1 MQLYLESVL
10 GREEHAKEVRLFGLG
25 ARLLDRYR
33 SIFTTLYREDRALTI
48 RRDVWGFF
56 LGLIGT
62 CALYLAYAWIALA
75 TVRGI
80 ITLGK
85 MSMYLG
91 LFRQGQS
98 AVSAALS
105 SIGGM
110 YEDNLYLSTLYE
122 YLDTPVRRR
131 VANWS
136 KARTPRTGSASRM
149 SALSIPTRRNRRSPM
164 SRCTC
169 HRAAASRW
177 SVRTGRAR
185 PRSSSC

>member
-1 MQLYLESVL
+1 MS
-10 GREEHAKEVRLFGLG
+10 GG
-25 ARLLDRYR
+25 
-33 SIFTTLYREDRALTI
+33 SSS
-48 RRDVWGFF
+48 
-56 LGLIGT
+56 GLIGT

-85 MSMYLG
+85 MTMYLA

-122 YLDTPVRRR
+122 YLDTPVPETRGAAAARDRIRRT
-131 VANWS
+131 A
-136 KARTPRTGSASRM
+136 SASRM
-149 SALSIPTRRNRRSPM
+149 
-164 SRCTC
+164 
-169 HRAAASRW
+169 
-177 SVRTGRAR
+177 
-185 PRSSSC
+185 